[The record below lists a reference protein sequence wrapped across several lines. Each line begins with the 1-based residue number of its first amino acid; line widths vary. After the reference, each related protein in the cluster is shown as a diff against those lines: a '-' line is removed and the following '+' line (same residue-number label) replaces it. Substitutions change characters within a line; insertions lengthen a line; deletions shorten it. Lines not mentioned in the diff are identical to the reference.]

1 MPSEAH
7 VSSIWKKQK
16 LFVALFLIAIGGW
29 FFWDGLIGYPRSNE
43 HFLAHQELEKAGR
56 IAEWPAYAKERG
68 WSTKIAEHYM
78 GRDKIIGQY
87 VFGTLAALVGGVV
100 LLYWFTQK
108 SRTLKTDDEAV
119 YTPAG
124 TRVPY
129 EAVTG
134 IGKKKWDS
142 KGLATVRYELGG
154 KKGKFVVDDYKFDA
168 EPTRAIL
175 AEIETHLLARTENA
189 GEVVR

>member
-1 MPSEAH
+1 MPSEAR
-7 VSSIWKKQK
+7 VSPIWKKQK
-16 LFVALFLIAIGGW
+16 LFVALFMIAIGGW

-43 HFLAHQELEKAGR
+43 HFLAHQQLEKEGR
-56 IAEWPAYAKERG
+56 SGEWAAYAKERG
-68 WSTKIAEHYM
+68 WDTKVAEHYM

-87 VFGTLAALVGGVV
+87 VFGTLAAVAGALV
-100 LLYWFTQK
+100 LLYWATQK
-108 SRTLKTDDEAV
+108 GRVLKTDDEAV

-124 TRVPY
+124 TRVPFG
-129 EAVTG
+129 AVTG

-154 KKGKFVVDDYKFDA
+154 KKGKFIIDDYKFDA

-175 AEIETHLLARTENA
+175 SEIETRLLAQEERT
-189 GEVVR
+189 GEVAR

>member
-1 MPSEAH
+1 MPAEAR

-16 LFVALFLIAIGGW
+16 LFVALFVIGFGGY
-29 FFWDGLIGYPRSNE
+29 FFWDGAIGYPRQNE
-43 HFLAHQELEKAGR
+43 RWLAHDQLQKEGKGS
-56 IAEWPAYAKERG
+56 EWRAYAKSRG
-68 WSTKIAEHYM
+68 WKEAVPDHFMGPNKITE
-78 GRDKIIGQY
+78 QY
-87 VFGTLAALVGGVV
+87 AFGTLTTLIGALV

-108 SRTLKTDDEAV
+108 ERTLKTDVDAV

-124 TRVPY
+124 TRVPF

-175 AEIETHLLARTENA
+175 GEIETRQLARSEPANEA
-189 GEVVR
+189 AR

>member
-1 MPSEAH
+1 MPAEAR

-43 HFLAHQELEKAGR
+43 HFMAHQQLQKEGR
-56 IAEWPAYAKERG
+56 LAEWPAVAKSKG
-68 WSTKIAEHYM
+68 WDTKVAEHYM
-78 GRDKIIGQY
+78 GPDKIIGQY
-87 VFGTLAALVGGVV
+87 VFGTLAALAGGVV
-100 LLYWFTQK
+100 LLYWLTQK
-108 SRTLKTDDEAV
+108 GRVLKTDDAAV

-124 TRVPY
+124 TRVPF

-175 AEIETHLLARTENA
+175 GEIETRLLARA
-189 GEVVR
+189 GSASEVAG